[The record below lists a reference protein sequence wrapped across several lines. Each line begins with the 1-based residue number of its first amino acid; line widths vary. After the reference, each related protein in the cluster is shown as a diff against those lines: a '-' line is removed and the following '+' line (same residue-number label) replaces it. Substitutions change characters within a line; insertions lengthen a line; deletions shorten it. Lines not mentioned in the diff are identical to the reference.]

1 MIKLIVSDMDGTLFN
16 SNQEI
21 SPYNLEAIQNARK
34 NGVQFMVAT
43 GRSMETLQ
51 PTLDR
56 YELKCSLILL
66 NGAEVRDE
74 HHNIISTMNIDE
86 NVLPSITKRLE
97 ELGYIAE
104 ITTNDGVQ
112 MYGTKEQMELTMGYR
127 MICLDRTHTLSLEQA
142 IEAGKDSVF
151 MNVLTRNE
159 SLDDLLNKQLEI
171 RKIIVFHPDREV
183 NDRNREQLI
192 KEFPGLSIVS
202 SYPENIEIN
211 AKDAKKGKAL
221 EVAIEKLG
229 FTKDEVAVFGDGLND
244 ISMFELFPNSYAPTN
259 AEYEVKKEAK
269 EIIPSNNDDGVGKK
283 INELLFHNKF

>member
-1 MIKLIVSDMDGTLFN
+1 
-16 SNQEI
+16 
-21 SPYNLEAIQNARK
+21 
-34 NGVQFMVAT
+34 
-43 GRSMETLQ
+43 
-51 PTLDR
+51 
-56 YELKCSLILL
+56 
-66 NGAEVRDE
+66 
-74 HHNIISTMNIDE
+74 MNIDE
-86 NVLPSITKRLE
+86 KVLPYITKRLKE
-97 ELGYIAE
+97 MGYIAE

-112 MYGTKEQMELTMGYR
+112 MYGTVEEMELTMGYR
-127 MICLDRTHTLSLEQA
+127 MMCLDRTHTLTLEQA
-142 IEAGKDSVF
+142 IEAGKNSVF
-151 MNVLTRNE
+151 MKVLTRNE
-159 SLDDLLNKQLEI
+159 SLDALLAKKLEI

-192 KEFPGLSIVS
+192 KEFPHLSIVS

-211 AKDAKKGKAL
+211 AKEAKKGNAL

-244 ISMFELFPNSYAPTN
+244 ISMFQLFPNSYAPTN